1 LSGESSNVLAG
12 AGATLAP
19 PGHAACALA
28 WRFARTI
35 SMLSQS
41 ALWQAPLI
49 VAEQVNTPTMSTPLL
64 PQKTCAL
71 RVVPQPSDAN
81 VHGDV
86 FGGWIMAQ
94 VDIAGSIP
102 ASRRANG
109 RVATVA
115 VNSFIFKQPVFVGD
129 LLSFY
134 ADIVKTGTTSITVS
148 VEVFAQRMSLTEE
161 LVKVTEATLTY
172 VATDKDRRPRKLP
185 ELK

>member
-1 LSGESSNVLAG
+1 M
-12 AGATLAP
+12 TTP
-19 PGHAACALA
+19 PNLP
-28 WRFARTI
+28 
-35 SMLSQS
+35 Q
-41 ALWQAPLI
+41 
-49 VAEQVNTPTMSTPLL
+49 L
-64 PQKTCAL
+64 PQKSCAL

-109 RVATVA
+109 RVATIA

-134 ADIVKTGTTSITVS
+134 ADIVKTGKTSITIE
-148 VEVFAQRMSLTEE
+148 VEVYAQRMSLAQEV
-161 LVKVTEATLTY
+161 VKVTEATLTY
-172 VATDKDRRPRKLP
+172 VATDSDRKPRMLP
-185 ELK
+185 ALG